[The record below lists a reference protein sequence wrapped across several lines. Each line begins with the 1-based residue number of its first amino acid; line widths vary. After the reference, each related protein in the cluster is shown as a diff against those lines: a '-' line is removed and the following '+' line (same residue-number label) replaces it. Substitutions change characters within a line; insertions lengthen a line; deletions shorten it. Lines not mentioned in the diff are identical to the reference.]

1 MSETALAGAP
11 YPLVPIDLSPL
22 EKRTF
27 RLQLASSVAAGLCS
41 GVLLNNEY
49 IATNGLGASV
59 WQITLLTMIWPMS
72 NFLSVFINRMVESR
86 GWWGRAF
93 LAVAAM
99 RVPICLMSLSAS
111 VNVLLVLLAL
121 FSAADSVV
129 SPAQN
134 TIIRNCYREG
144 RRGALYGWAVSFFTL
159 VSVPAAL
166 MVGILLDL
174 DFQWYR
180 ILFLALGLFGA
191 VHAGIFW
198 LMTRGLPDTPRSR
211 PASPREIARSLW
223 EVFRKDRE
231 FARFEA
237 YFMLYGFAFMM
248 ILPAVPFFARD
259 YLHLDYGEYA
269 AAKGVIAQV
278 GILLLSPFMGIRAER
293 MHPFR
298 FTGFVCLALSAYP
311 ALIAMG
317 AFLQPQAK
325 LLFYAA
331 FGVYSASMAG
341 VNVSWNMSS
350 LYFAPPGQEATY
362 QGLHITMTAV
372 RGFVAPIMGN
382 LLLQCCGHVSLFGAS
397 TGLFLLAG
405 LMYLRR
411 FSQRRRLGL

>member
-11 YPLVPIDLSPL
+11 YPLIPIDLSPC

-49 IATNGLGASV
+49 IAANGLGASV

-93 LAVAAM
+93 LAAGIL
-99 RVPICLMSLSAS
+99 RVPACLMSLSAS
-111 VNVLLVLLAL
+111 ADVLLVLLAL

-144 RRGALYGWAVSFFTL
+144 RRGVLYGWAVSFFTL
-159 VSVPAAL
+159 ISVPSAL
-166 MVGILLDL
+166 LVGLLLDL

-180 ILFLALGLFGA
+180 VLFLALGCFGA
-191 VHAGIFW
+191 VHAGIFY
-198 LMTRGLPDTPRSR
+198 LMTRSLPEA
-211 PASPREIARSLW
+211 PAKARATPREIVKSLW
-223 EVFRKDRE
+223 EVFWRDRE

-248 ILPAVPFFARD
+248 ILPAIPFFARD

-269 AAKGVIAQV
+269 AAKGVIAQM

-298 FTGFVCLALSAYP
+298 FTGFVCLALAAYP
-311 ALIAMG
+311 ALIAAG
-317 AFLQPQAK
+317 TFLQTQAR
-325 LLFYAA
+325 LLFYSA
-331 FGVYSASMAG
+331 FCVYSVSMAG

-350 LYFAPPGQEATY
+350 LYFAPAGQEATY
-362 QGLHITMTAV
+362 QGLHITMTAL
-372 RGFVAPIMGN
+372 RGFVAPLLGN
-382 LLLQCCGHVSLFGAS
+382 LLLRYCGYEPLFAAS
-397 TGLFLLAG
+397 TGFFLLAG
-405 LMYLRR
+405 LLYLRR
-411 FSQRRRLGL
+411 FEQRRRLGL